1 MKRILS
7 GFTDWLAN
15 VVKEFNDSPKDFVIH
30 AVIVLVAVG
39 IWGLIMGIMEEYR

>member
-1 MKRILS
+1 MKRLFKEI
-7 GFTDWLAN
+7 FNWITD
-15 VVKEFNDSPKDFVIH
+15 VVTEFNDSPKDFVIH